1 MRILFYFDHQINPE
15 RGGTERATDVLAHA
29 FLEKGHITFYM
40 ARYKEYPIG
49 DIPIFFLPQPQ
60 EVASSDN
67 ISFVEYVVNTENI
80 DVIVNQGTNGN
91 DIYLFNR
98 HTLNVR
104 SAIVSCLHFSVYE
117 GLNYFSQ
124 LTPYVFSLVKPW
136 ETCMSCLRWLKQPY
150 NQRKAMQGKR
160 KRFSFIYEHSDAVVV
175 LSPSY
180 IEDYVKVACLS
191 DLEKLY
197 SFPNPVSFSMKK
209 CVNEQNKE
217 KEILFVGRLSYSEK
231 RVDRL
236 LAAWRLIHLRHLDWR
251 LSIVG
256 DGPDRARLESLV
268 RKWNLQ
274 RVTFWG
280 YQSPLPFYQKA
291 SIFCLAST
299 HEGLPMVLIEAM
311 QNQTV
316 PIAFD
321 SFGAAH
327 DMIQSGRNGILVSP
341 FNIKVYALAME
352 ELIRNA
358 ASRVQMGK
366 QAYMDVVERY
376 DRSKI
381 VERWIDFLMKLK
393 S

>member
-1 MRILFYFDHQINPE
+1 
-15 RGGTERATDVLAHA
+15 
-29 FLEKGHITFYM
+29 
-40 ARYKEYPIG
+40 
-49 DIPIFFLPQPQ
+49 
-60 EVASSDN
+60 
-67 ISFVEYVVNTENI
+67 
-80 DVIVNQGTNGN
+80 
-91 DIYLFNR
+91 
-98 HTLNVR
+98 
-104 SAIVSCLHFSVYE
+104 
-117 GLNYFSQ
+117 
-124 LTPYVFSLVKPW
+124 
-136 ETCMSCLRWLKQPY
+136 
-150 NQRKAMQGKR
+150 MQGKR

-236 LAAWRLIHLRHLDWR
+236 LAAWRLIHLRHPDWR